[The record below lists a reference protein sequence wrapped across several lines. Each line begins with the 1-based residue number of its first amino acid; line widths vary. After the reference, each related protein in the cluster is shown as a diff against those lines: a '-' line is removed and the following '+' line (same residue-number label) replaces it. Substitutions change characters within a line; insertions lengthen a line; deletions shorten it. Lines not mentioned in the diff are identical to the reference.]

1 VISSGLKLTHRID
14 DLDVLARVADVR
26 SQLGGGM
33 LVCTPVPPAQAID
46 AAKMNDAINR
56 ALRTADSHGVT
67 GAAVTPMVLAEI
79 AADTSGEAV
88 RANLA
93 LAENNARV
101 AADIAV
107 RLNPLS

>member
-1 VISSGLKLTHRID
+1 
-14 DLDVLARVADVR
+14 
-26 SQLGGGM
+26 
-33 LVCTPVPPAQAID
+33 
-46 AAKMNDAINR
+46 
-56 ALRTADSHGVT
+56 TADSRGIT

-88 RANLA
+88 RTNLA
-93 LAENNARV
+93 LAENNARL